1 MSRTINWVFPATTAL
16 GLAVGVFAMDAR
28 AERATA
34 PETPAATRTEGAG
47 TINGELLDQDGKAVA
62 GARVAL
68 VKAVGRDQKRQRK
81 DGRRDDAASGPAAAT
96 TGKGRARPERVAT
109 ATTDDDGKFTMS
121 AVPAGEYTVRAQL
134 KGGGT
139 AVARVTVAAGKS
151 ADVAM
156 TLKPR
161 SADKGARGKRDLT
174 PEEQA
179 EREQRKQE
187 RRQERRA
194 QKKAAKA
201 QL

>member
-1 MSRTINWVFPATTAL
+1 
-16 GLAVGVFAMDAR
+16 
-28 AERATA
+28 
-34 PETPAATRTEGAG
+34 
-47 TINGELLDQDGKAVA
+47 
-62 GARVAL
+62 
-68 VKAVGRDQKRQRK
+68 
-81 DGRRDDAASGPAAAT
+81 
-96 TGKGRARPERVAT
+96 
-109 ATTDDDGKFTMS
+109 MS

-179 EREQRKQE
+179 ERER
-187 RRQERRA
+187 RRQDRKA
-194 QKKAAKA
+194 AKKAAKN